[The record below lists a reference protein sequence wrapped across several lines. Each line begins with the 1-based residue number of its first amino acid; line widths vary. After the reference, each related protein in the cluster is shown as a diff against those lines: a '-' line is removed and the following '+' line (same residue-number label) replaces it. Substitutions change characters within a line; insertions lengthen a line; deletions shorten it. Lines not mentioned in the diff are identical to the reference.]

1 MKRKTVNADVYSYQ
15 GVKSLIV
22 DGEEKLLHFFVKHVE
37 GQVDEYVFYPECKY
51 VSDKL
56 KKTIYLNPI
65 EVNKNSKLD
74 ATNRLLAYSNKLLV
88 R

>member
-15 GVKSLIV
+15 GVKQLNV
-22 DGEEKLLHFFVKHVE
+22 DGEDKLLHFFVKHVE

-65 EVNKNSKLD
+65 DVNKYSELD
-74 ATNRLLAYSNKLLV
+74 THNRLLAYANKLLV